1 MLQGAGKI
9 MLKIG
14 IYGGSGYTGQELMRI
29 LLRHPD
35 CEVAALTSRKFK
47 GVPVSEIFPVFE
59 GLTGI
64 KYMDASPQDVARISD
79 VVFLA
84 LPHGEAMAAAPLFLG
99 AGKKV
104 VDLSAD
110 FRLRNLAVFE
120 KWYHKHSA
128 PELLPEAVFGLP
140 ELYRREIRTAR
151 FVANPGCYPT
161 GAILGLAPALKE
173 GIIDPDTI
181 IIDAKSGVS
190 GAGRE
195 PQLGSLFCE
204 VEEGFKAYKV
214 SGHRHAP
221 EIEQELSVLAGREV
235 RVSFTPHLLPINRG
249 SLSTMYAT
257 LKKEVTAA
265 DLLDLYRGFYRGEK
279 FVRVYREGAFPN
291 VSAVRGSNFCDI
303 GISVEKRTNR
313 VIIISAIDNLVKGA
327 SGQAVQNMNI
337 MCGLEEGRGLDI
349 IALYP

>member
-1 MLQGAGKI
+1 
-9 MLKIG
+9 
-14 IYGGSGYTGQELMRI
+14 
-29 LLRHPD
+29 
-35 CEVAALTSRKFK
+35 
-47 GVPVSEIFPVFE
+47 
-59 GLTGI
+59 
-64 KYMDASPQDVARISD
+64 
-79 VVFLA
+79 
-84 LPHGEAMAAAPLFLG
+84 MAAAPLFLG

-249 SLSTMYAT
+249 ILSTMYAT

-265 DLLDLYRGFYRGEK
+265 DLLDLYRGFYRGYFRSYK
-279 FVRVYREGAFPN
+279 FGYRLAK
-291 VSAVRGSNFCDI
+291 
-303 GISVEKRTNR
+303 KRN
-313 VIIISAIDNLVKGA
+313 AN
-327 SGQAVQNMNI
+327 
-337 MCGLEEGRGLDI
+337 C
-349 IALYP
+349 